1 MRRVLGRIALLL
13 SVTASA
19 GAAAETPATE
29 SRAVEITDFGIYVA
43 GPMTHVPA
51 PGQLSG
57 QRWQAEVRHVETAE
71 TIPGQLGRI
80 FGIRFRVT
88 DPRLIGQTL
97 TARIRHPK
105 LTAETGRSATES
117 SFTTTASANGRE
129 LGHFF
134 AFEYTY
140 EIAEG
145 DWTFEVV
152 HNGRVLAAKKFR
164 VIVNMY

>member
-1 MRRVLGRIALLL
+1 MRRLLARIALLL
-13 SVTASA
+13 FVATP
-19 GAAAETPATE
+19 AAADTP
-29 SRAVEITDFGIYVA
+29 SVVITDFGLYAA
-43 GPMTHVPA
+43 GPMTHVPEA
-51 PGQLSG
+51 GQLSG
-57 QRWQAEVRHVETAE
+57 QRWQAEVRHLETAE

-80 FGIRFRVT
+80 FGIRFRVN
-88 DPRLIGQTL
+88 DRRLVGQTL
-97 TARIRHPK
+97 ISRIRHPK
-105 LTAETGRSATES
+105 LTAENGRSATES
-117 SFTTTASANGRE
+117 AHTTRASAIGSE

-134 AFEYTY
+134 AFEYSY